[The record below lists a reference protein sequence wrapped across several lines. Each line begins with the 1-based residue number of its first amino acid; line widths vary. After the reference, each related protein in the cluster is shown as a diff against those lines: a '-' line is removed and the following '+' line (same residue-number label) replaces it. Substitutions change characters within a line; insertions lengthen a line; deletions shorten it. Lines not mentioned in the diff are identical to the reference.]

1 VVAVAAIKAVTRLLV
16 VVQGCVFAMEAASA
30 ARLRDALKVPKD
42 ILGYAFHMAVDE
54 GEFPSSS
61 GTCFALRSFSFKSF
75 FWGSNNLGFN
85 YVGSF
90 RCQFAGCTKGA
101 QGSTMFC
108 KAHGGGKRCIIQDC
122 NKGAEGSTPLCKGHG
137 GGKRCAFDGG
147 GICTKSVHGGTLFC
161 VAHGGGK
168 RCAVEGCGKSARG
181 RTDFCVRHGGGKRCK
196 VDGCGKSAQGSTD
209 FCKAHGGGKRCQ
221 WGQEGSNLGDLM
233 RDKNGEQVSQ
243 APCDKFA
250 RGKTGLCAA
259 HSALVSDR
267 QVHGGSAVGSAV
279 TPGLAPGLFRG
290 LVTGAGQNRPNP
302 LVTTSTGT
310 ETAATGGRPVGSV
323 SVEMSRATDSPV
335 VSGTVASTYILY

>member
-1 VVAVAAIKAVTRLLV
+1 
-16 VVQGCVFAMEAASA
+16 
-30 ARLRDALKVPKD
+30 
-42 ILGYAFHMAVDE
+42 
-54 GEFPSSS
+54 
-61 GTCFALRSFSFKSF
+61 
-75 FWGSNNLGFN
+75 
-85 YVGSF
+85 
-90 RCQFAGCTKGA
+90 
-101 QGSTMFC
+101 MFC

-196 VDGCGKSAQGSTD
+196 VDECGKSAQGSTD

-221 WGQEGSNLGDLM
+221 WGQEGSNFGDVV

-267 QVHGGSAVGSAV
+267 QVHGGNAVGSAV

-290 LVTGAGQNRPNP
+290 LATGAGQNRPSA
-302 LVTTSTGT
+302 LATTSTGT
-310 ETAATGGRPVGSV
+310 QTAVTGVSTPVASV
-323 SVEMSRATDSPV
+323 SVEMSKATDSPV
-335 VSGTVASTYILY
+335 VSGIVALTSTYVYCVDSGSFTLFPKSSIADYVVFCQALMLLQTLPDHLLGFGRKGVPDFPRVPCQLHHRVSQQVWIQQLCLLPPTPPEAPYMVLIVVVY